1 MDTTAVRWTSL
12 GVIAAMT
19 ALASWALSADSSEPS
34 DAPATEPADYAI
46 NLELRPPGSASQMVI
61 AKDGAVAGRSR
72 ACDIVLDDPTVS
84 KRHACFHA
92 RAGQAYVEDLQ
103 STNGTLVNGKR
114 IGQRTALRRG
124 DRIGLGAN
132 LIVMLGITQPS
143 LNRKRL

>member
-1 MDTTAVRWTSL
+1 MDPTAVRWTTL

-19 ALASWALSADSSEPS
+19 ALAAWALSSGSSEPS
-34 DAPATEPADYAI
+34 DSSSTQPADYAI
-46 NLELRPPGSASQMVI
+46 NLELRRAGSPSQTVI
-61 AKDGAVAGRSR
+61 AKDGAVAGRSG

-84 KRHACFHA
+84 KQHARFHA
-92 RAGQAYVEDLQ
+92 QAGQAFVEDLQ

-132 LIVMLGITQPS
+132 LMVMLGVTQPS